1 MLVKIIAVATQK
13 GGVGKTSS
21 TINLG
26 TALSLAGQRVL
37 VVDLDPQAQAGT
49 ALGLN
54 LSSEDQL
61 ARSLGWAIQGR
72 LQGMRMDL
80 EAIWFDRTELVASFE
95 GAASLYLLACE
106 ESTMTAAQDLIHK
119 KGYQATPVLRRM
131 LLEAAGTFDFVII
144 DTPPAVSSMSATALA
159 AADYVLTVCMPEY
172 PSLKGA
178 AATRGTVRYVKDRT
192 GGECDPQ
199 YLGAIVNRSNP
210 PSKWRVQEVNI
221 RNGMLDADL
230 APFRTDIR
238 LDNRISDSFAFGVPA
253 VVRFAS
259 HAPGRMYGEL
269 MNQVLTRM
277 RQPKEEWET
286 PQRIETEIPGV

>member
-1 MLVKIIAVATQK
+1 MKIIAVATQK

-21 TINLG
+21 TVNIG
-26 TALSLAGQRVL
+26 AALALAGQRVL
-37 VVDLDPQAQAGT
+37 IVDLDPQAQAGT

-54 LSSEDQL
+54 LSGQDQL
-61 ARSLGWAIQGR
+61 ARSLGWVIQSR

-80 EAIWFDRTELVASFE
+80 PSIWFDRSELVADFE
-95 GAASLYLLACE
+95 GAGSLHLLACE

-119 KGYQATPVLRRM
+119 KGYPATPVLRRM
-131 LLEAAGTFDFVII
+131 LLEVASEFDFTVI

-159 AADYVLTVCMPEY
+159 AADHVLTVCVPEY

-210 PSKWRVQEVNI
+210 PSKWRMQEVNI

-238 LDNRISDSFAFGVPA
+238 LDNRISDSFAFGAPA
-253 VVRFAS
+253 VIRFAS
-259 HAPGRMYGEL
+259 HAPGKMYGEL
-269 MNQVLTRM
+269 MCQVLTRM
-277 RQPKEEWET
+277 RQPRDAWDT
-286 PQRIETEIPGV
+286 PARIEGEVAGV